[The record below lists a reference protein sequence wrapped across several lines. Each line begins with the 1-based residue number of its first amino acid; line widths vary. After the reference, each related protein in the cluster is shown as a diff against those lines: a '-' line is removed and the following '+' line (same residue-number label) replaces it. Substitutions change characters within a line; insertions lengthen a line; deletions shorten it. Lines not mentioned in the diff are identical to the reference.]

1 MTMTR
6 AALIGAALAWTSWS
20 HAADL
25 GSGTL
30 NLAETTIQVSGGPV
44 VGTNAGDAAGARC
57 IDPVFPCDTFTLTV
71 ELPEDVSEFF
81 PTALVR
87 VTMQPEDNPSTADDY
102 DLFLYDDAG
111 NELASS
117 TSPGG
122 TEGVSTIAFGG
133 SRGYLVEFVH
143 WLVVGGTWSGE
154 MTLSL
159 GAPSEDKTDE
169 EIAAWLEE
177 NGGSTEAAARAAEA
191 CTMPGTVLLTDNSG
205 DVNPLGIVPGAALPI
220 PDFDLTEMSVFQVG
234 STEGPDDPSLIA
246 FSMQVGGLE
255 TLGTLV
261 PNSAYFISFSPAA
274 TGSIF
279 GVRMAVDD
287 QGSPTFFSYL
297 AGPNNDGGID
307 GRFVEDGTERPAA
320 PQSYYDASGEIVI
333 FVKPQDI
340 GLLGPGEQLT
350 GFNAA
355 SIFGAGVPGVG
366 GVAGTMDEMPDGL
379 GRAGIYTYLS
389 DEDCGADAVAA
400 ASRGIGSDLR
410 GGATGLWLLVLA
422 GLLGLRRR

>member
-177 NGGSTEAAARAAEA
+177 NGGSTTAAARGAAACEEPGLPILVDNTGDQTLTGVPGQDLESLNVFQTKDDDGMDLLGFQLKVDSLAQLTPQTVYFVSFEA
-191 CTMPGTVLLTDNSG
+191 FG
-205 DVNPLGIVPGAALPI
+205 DVR
-220 PDFDLTEMSVFQVG
+220 
-234 STEGPDDPSLIA
+234 
-246 FSMQVGGLE
+246 
-255 TLGTLV
+255 
-261 PNSAYFISFSPAA
+261 
-274 TGSIF
+274 
-279 GVRMAVDD
+279 GVRMEIAQDGAV
-287 QGSPTFFSYL
+287 SYFSYIVSEDS
-297 AGPNNDGGID
+297 DGDRLGQFVDSAKPAHPWSNYTTD
-307 GRFVEDGTERPAA
+307 GVITIYAA
-320 PQSYYDASGEIVI
+320 PNDV
-333 FVKPQDI
+333 
-340 GLLGPGEQLT
+340 LLFEPGDVLT
-350 GFNAA
+350 GFN
-355 SIFGAGVPGVG
+355 SGVITFVGAEGVG
-366 GVAGTMDEMPDGL
+366 FSLNGDTMPDGL
-379 GRAGIYTYLS
+379 GRQGQYEYLS
-389 DEDCGADAVAA
+389 DEGCAADSRDSVSRAVN
-400 ASRGIGSDLR
+400 RGDVA